1 MDIEEHIPSGCFQSG
16 RDAHA
21 PREIWVVYT
30 ESGQLNDPAR
40 VRRGLLGVG
49 SILVMMIGLL
59 LAGLWLGLKTW
70 RRAANVAGQALLQA
84 TEAGDV
90 PQMQALLAK
99 NVNLQARNAYG
110 WTSLH
115 LAAAGGDVTVVQLL
129 LQHGADVH
137 ARTNVGTT
145 PLYHAMVQGGRRAVV
160 DLLLAHG
167 ATAEPSWGMPE

>member
-1 MDIEEHIPSGCFQSG
+1 M
-16 RDAHA
+16 
-21 PREIWVVYT
+21 
-30 ESGQLNDPAR
+30 
-40 VRRGLLGVG
+40 G
-49 SILVMMIGLL
+49 SMLVLVIVLL
-59 LAGLWLGLKTW
+59 LAGLFLGLKAR

-90 PQMQALLAK
+90 AQMQALLSK
-99 NVNLQARNAYG
+99 NVNIQTRNAYG

-129 LQHGADVH
+129 LKHGADVH
-137 ARTNVGTT
+137 ARSNVGTT

-167 ATAEPSWGMPE
+167 ARAEPSWDILE